1 MLKDFPMLRNFV
13 LILATTAL
21 LAAADISGKW
31 SATVETDAG
40 SGTPSFTFKQAG
52 ETSTGTYSGQLGE
65 APLTGSIKGDDI
77 EFSFKAAPQGDTV
90 TIKYKGKLSG
100 GNQMKG
106 TVDLGGMATG
116 TFTATKP

>member
-1 MLKDFPMLRNFV
+1 MLRNFV
-13 LILATTAL
+13 LILTTTAL
-21 LAAADISGKW
+21 LAAAADISGKW

-52 ETSTGTYSGQLGE
+52 ETLTGTYSGQLGD
-65 APLTGSIKGDDI
+65 APLTGTIKGDDI

-90 TIKYKGKLSG
+90 TIKYKGKLSSG
-100 GNQMKG
+100 TEMKG

>member
-1 MLKDFPMLRNFV
+1 MLRNFV

-21 LAAADISGKW
+21 IAAAADISGKW
-31 SATVETDAG
+31 SATVETEAG

-52 ETSTGTYSGQLGE
+52 ETVTGTYSGQLGD
-65 APLTGSIKGDDI
+65 APLTGTIKGDEI
-77 EFSFKAAPQGDTV
+77 EFSFKAAPQGDT
-90 TIKYKGKLSG
+90 IIIHYKGKLTG
-100 GNQMKG
+100 ANEMKG